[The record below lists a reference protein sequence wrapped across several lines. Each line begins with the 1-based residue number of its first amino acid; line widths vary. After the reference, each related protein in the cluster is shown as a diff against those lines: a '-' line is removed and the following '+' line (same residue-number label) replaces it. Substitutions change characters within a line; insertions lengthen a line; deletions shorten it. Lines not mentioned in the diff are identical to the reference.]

1 MSSDF
6 QSPQPNRNE
15 FVQISMPLQ
24 QKAGKQYWR
33 SLDELAD
40 TKEFR
45 EWVSKEFPG
54 GVDVLE
60 GSSRRN
66 VLKIM
71 AASFGLAGLAACR
84 RPMERVL
91 PASRGIEDFVPGQAY
106 YYTTVF
112 QHAGEAMGLVVETHD
127 GRPTKIEG
135 NPAHPYSLGACS
147 VHGQASLLS
156 MYDPDRAQKVSKA
169 GNESGWDEFNRFVEA
184 EFTPTL
190 GKGEGLRFL

>member
-24 QKAGKQYWR
+24 QKAGKHYWR

-54 GVDVLE
+54 GVDVLS
-60 GSSRRN
+60 GASRRN

-84 RPMERVL
+84 RPVEHIL
-91 PASRGIEDFVPGQAY
+91 PASRGIEDFIPGAAY

-112 QHAGEAMGLVVETHD
+112 QHANQAMGLVVETHE

-135 NPAHPYSLGACS
+135 NEQHPYSLGADS
-147 VHGQASLLS
+147 VHAQASLLS
-156 MYDPDRAQKVSKA
+156 MYDPDRA
-169 GNESGWDEFNRFVEA
+169 
-184 EFTPTL
+184 
-190 GKGEGLRFL
+190 

>member
-6 QSPQPNRNE
+6 QTSQPTSGE
-15 FVQISMPLQ
+15 LVQISVPLQ

-33 SLDELAD
+33 GLDELAG

-54 GVDVLE
+54 GVEMLD
-60 GSSRRN
+60 GASRRN

-84 RPMERVL
+84 RPVERVL
-91 PASRGIEDFVPGQAY
+91 PASRGIEDFIPGQAY
-106 YYTTVF
+106 YYATAF
-112 QHAGEAMGLVVETHD
+112 QHAGEVMGLVVETHE

-135 NPAHPYSLGACS
+135 NPQHPYSLGAAS
-147 VHGQASLLS
+147 VHAQASLLS
-156 MYDPDRAQKVSKA
+156 LYDPDRAQKVSQRRERKQL
-169 GNESGWDEFNRFVEA
+169 GRFCELRSVRFHAEA
-184 EFTPTL
+184 R
-190 GKGEGLRFL
+190 KR